1 MRLLSLWLRK
11 AVFGCERLFWLR
23 KAVFGGEKLSL
34 VLKIFRHITLNA
46 NKLPYIVEDQQKA
59 FHYTVEGL
67 SVKQME
73 L

>member
-1 MRLLSLWLRK
+1 LAAK
-11 AVFGCERLFWLR
+11 GCFWRR